1 MDKDSQNYYDVLNV
15 RRDCS
20 GKEIRSAF
28 LELSKKYHPDV
39 SVSVKSNPKDAE
51 KFVKIYEA
59 YQTLSKPKMRKE
71 YDNLLL
77 QGVRSSERR
86 IVEDPSNT
94 TVHGSWEVRPDVD
107 AHPGPYYGVK
117 GWSRISNSK
126 IGLALFIV
134 GIIGGLS
141 GIASVKRSH
150 TYQKTRIDE
159 VSAKA
164 SEHHEK
170 IRSDA
175 RKYGKEEQV
184 QRVANRIF
192 KRIDS

>member
-39 SVSVKSNPKDAE
+39 SVKSNPKDAE
-51 KFVKIYEA
+51 KFVRIYEA
-59 YQTLSKPKMRKE
+59 YETLSKPKLRKE
-71 YDNLLL
+71 YDNLLI
-77 QGVRSSERR
+77 QGLRSNERR
-86 IVEDPSNT
+86 IVENT
-94 TVHGSWEVRPDVD
+94 PNSAVHGSWEVRPDVD
-107 AHPGPYYGVK
+107 AHPGPYYGVR

-126 IGLALFIV
+126 IALALFIL

-141 GIASVKRSH
+141 GFASVKRSH
-150 TYQKTRIDE
+150 NYQKTRIDE

-164 SEHHEK
+164 NEHHER

-184 QRVANRIF
+184 ERVAKRIF